1 MAGYAG
7 QITAGTADG
16 VRLLEARGGTW
27 QVAKQGLDNGPV
39 NSLLAVDGAVLC
51 GVLGW
56 GVYRTDVAAERFEP
70 ASEGLSV
77 PQVCAL
83 AAHPSRPGTVYAG
96 TTPARLFQSDD
107 AGRTWTE
114 LAAFARSPG
123 ADEWVYPVAPGY
135 ANIRWILAGPT
146 DPQTITV
153 GVEVGGLIQSR
164 DGGRTWE
171 DHTADMNRDIHCI
184 AAHPE
189 APEVLYTATP
199 AGPYRS
205 DLGGHYW
212 KHLWQDRSPS
222 YSAQIA
228 VHPAQ
233 PETVVVGISHGFRG
247 GDAALYRSTDGGQS
261 WSRVTEERPS
271 LASTIFKALAF
282 SRSTPEVAA
291 AGTMAGEVWLSE
303 DGGATWEVAASGLP
317 PVRSVLVE

>member
-1 MAGYAG
+1 MAGYSG
-7 QITAGTADG
+7 RIMAGTADG
-16 VRLLEARGGTW
+16 VRLLEPGGGGW
-27 QVAKQGLDNGPV
+27 QVARQGLDNGPV
-39 NSLLAVDGAVLC
+39 NALLPVDGGVLC

-56 GVYRTDVAAERFEP
+56 GVYRTDAAAERFEP
-70 ASEGLSV
+70 ASEGLTV

-83 AAHPSRPGTVYAG
+83 AAHPTRPATVFAG
-96 TTPARLFQSDD
+96 TTPSHLFQSDD
-107 AGRTWTE
+107 AGRSWKE
-114 LAAFARSPG
+114 LDAFTRAPG
-123 ADEWVYPVAPGY
+123 AEEWVYPVAPGY
-135 ANIRWILAGPT
+135 SNIRWILAGPA
-146 DPQTITV
+146 DPRTLSV
-153 GVEVGGLIQSR
+153 GVEVGGFIHSA

-171 DHTADMNRDIHCI
+171 DRTAQMNRDIHCV

-228 VHPAQ
+228 VHPAE
-233 PETVVVGISHGFRG
+233 PDTVVVGISRGFRG
-247 GDAALYRSTDGGQS
+247 GDAALYRSTDRGQS

-282 SRSTPEVAA
+282 SRSAPEVAA

-303 DGGATWEVAASGLP
+303 DGGASWQVDASGLP
-317 PVRSVLVE
+317 PVRALLVE